1 MSDVIVVDRLSK
13 TFTLGLLR
21 KQVVAVKEVSFRVRE
36 GEIFGFV
43 GPNGSGKT
51 TTIKM
56 LTGLIAPSSG
66 SATLFGERIPS
77 PGARARIGFSP
88 ENPYIY
94 PYVTPREFVEMC
106 GALSGLRGAD
116 LQKRSLQALERTG
129 VAYAADRPAR
139 RLSKGMQQRT
149 SLAAALVSDPDLLV
163 LDEPMSGLDPVGRKE
178 VRDLIIEEKERGK
191 TIFFSTHILA
201 DVESLSDRVTVL
213 RQGEVV
219 VEGALRELLDGSVL
233 HTDVTVTGATPELLD
248 KMKAAG
254 HRLLSRGNDQVIEV
268 RGDANV
274 SDVLRTALDHGANV
288 VEVAPKRE
296 TLEDLFMRRAIGGA

>member
-13 TFTLGLLR
+13 VFALGLLR
-21 KQVVAVKEVSFRVRE
+21 KRVVAVKDVSFRVRE

-51 TTIKM
+51 TSIKM
-56 LTGLIAPSSG
+56 LTGLITQTSG
-66 SATLFGERIPS
+66 SATLFGEPIPGR
-77 PGARARIGFSP
+77 GARRRIGFSP

-106 GALSGLRGAD
+106 GALSGLRGRELERRA
-116 LQKRSLQALERTG
+116 LAALERTG

-149 SLAAALVSDPDLLV
+149 SLAAALVADPDLLI

-178 VRDLIIEEKERGK
+178 IRDLILEEKRRGK

-201 DVESLSDRVTVL
+201 DVESLSDRVTLL

-233 HTDVTVTGATPELLD
+233 HTDVTLAGASRELVERLSR
-248 KMKAAG
+248 AG
-254 HRLLSRGNDQVIEV
+254 HAVSTRGDDEVVEV
-268 RGDANV
+268 RGDGSVAE
-274 SDVLRTALDHGANV
+274 VLRAALEDGARV
-288 VEVAPKRE
+288 IAVAPRRE
-296 TLEDLFMRRAIGGA
+296 TLEDLFMRRAIGGG